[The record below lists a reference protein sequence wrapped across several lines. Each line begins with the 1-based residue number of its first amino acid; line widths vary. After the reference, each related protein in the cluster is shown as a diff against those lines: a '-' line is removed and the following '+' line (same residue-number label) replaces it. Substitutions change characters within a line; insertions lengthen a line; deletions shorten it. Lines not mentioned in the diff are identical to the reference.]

1 MTTRLDK
8 LKSCNSKPDLAR
20 LLGIDPVFMTRVIYI
35 RNTDNLYSQFTIKKK
50 NGSDRHISAPDPE
63 LKEIQSRLSD
73 LLQDCLNN
81 IRENSKEDNNF
92 SHGFERNRSIITNAE
107 KHKSK
112 KWVLNIDLSNFF
124 DEFNFGRVRGYFLK
138 NKNFSLNTE
147 LSTLIAKIACHQDK
161 LPQGSPCSPVITN
174 LILVSLDRRLSNLCN
189 RVGCT
194 YTRYADDIT
203 ISTNK
208 KEFPRNIIKSHNENS
223 IDLNKKF
230 LKEIISSGF
239 QINLNKLRL
248 FDRKCRQEVTG
259 LTVNR
264 FVNVDNKYAK
274 KIRAMAH
281 SLFTKGGYT
290 LTDKKT
296 REQRAGNINE
306 LGGMLSFIDYVD
318 KHNNRLPHII
328 KTSLNKRE
336 NVYSDFLYYS
346 AFWANPKPTIL
357 TEGKTDITY
366 LRVALDS
373 LSANYPNLIGN
384 KKMGNKTVRDYGVKF
399 FKNTTKS
406 KYFLNL
412 DGGASHLK
420 DFIVGY
426 EKKTNA
432 FKAIADQKPVII
444 VLDNDSGS
452 GGSNGIFQTL
462 IGKAFPNIA
471 LSKDELRNQKW
482 IWVTKNLYLIFTP
495 LNGLN
500 DSSMEDL
507 FHSSVLQTKLGGK
520 VFNRTNA
527 KCKDNEYGKEFF
539 ATGVV
544 LKQRKTI
551 NFSNFNYIFESIN
564 EIIDHNASR
573 KP

>member
-50 NGSDRHISAPDPE
+50 NGSERHISAPDPE
-63 LKEIQSRLSD
+63 LKEIQSKLSD

-81 IRENSKEDNNF
+81 IRENSKEENNF

-174 LILVSLDRRLSNLCN
+174 LILLSLDRRLSNLCN
-189 RVGCT
+189 RAGCT

-208 KEFPRNIIKSHNENS
+208 KEFPRKIIKSHNENS

-274 KIRAMAH
+274 KVRAMAH

-290 LTDKKT
+290 LTDEKT

-318 KHNNRLPHII
+318 KHNNRLPHAT

-384 KKMGNKTVRDYGVKF
+384 KKIGNKIVRDYGVKF

-432 FKAIADQKPVII
+432 FKAIAEQKPVII

-462 IGKAFPNIA
+462 IGKAFPNIT

-482 IWVTKNLYLIFTP
+482 TWVTKNLYLIFTP

-544 LKQRKTI
+544 LKQRKAI
-551 NFSNFNYIFESIN
+551 NFSNFNYIFESIT